1 MHLCHVPIIVHCGSE
16 PALGWGKDTRVD
28 HVCQVDFIAP
38 VADQEKPKQTAL
50 SGSPFKPPALP
61 GAMAEKSSG
70 SGSEN
75 IE

>member
-1 MHLCHVPIIVHCGSE
+1 
-16 PALGWGKDTRVD
+16 VD

-38 VADQEKPKQTAL
+38 VAVKEKPRQAAL

-70 SGSEN
+70 NGSEN
-75 IE
+75 ID